1 MPLVFIDWALRGGTI
16 ALVLLIA
23 IVLLRDH
30 GKLVSARLTAA
41 FALGTA
47 AYAITS
53 GAGFSPR
60 LGAWTYP
67 LIALSVGNNLVFWV
81 FSAAVFDDGFR
92 LRWWQGALWL
102 ALVAAGFGVC
112 LAPSR
117 LLGLTLTLSSFVFA
131 VLAAAQA
138 LTSWRPDLIE
148 RRRRLRLFTVI
159 ASSLYIVLNA
169 TAELAGVPQS
179 APTEGRLTGAL
190 ALLAIAGTIALSMLR
205 TGQHSLF
212 PALSGEPKPAVRE
225 PAPSAADD
233 ADQRLLATLG
243 HVMTSERAY
252 RQDGLTVATL
262 AGQVGVPEYKLRR
275 LINQALGFRNFNSF
289 VNSYRIAEVKAALS
303 DPQQAEVPVL
313 TIALDA
319 GFSSLG
325 PFNRAFKADTGLTP
339 SEFRRQQA
347 PKSATDAP
355 IPDSASRIPK
365 PASGNLAAK

>member
-1 MPLVFIDWALRGGTI
+1 MPLVFVDWALRGGTI
-16 ALVLLIA
+16 ALVLLMA

-47 AYAITS
+47 GYAIAS

-67 LIALSVGNNLVFWV
+67 LIALSVGNNLVFWT

-92 LRWWQGALWL
+92 LRWWHGALWL

-112 LAPSR
+112 VAPSR
-117 LLGLTLTLSSFVFA
+117 PLGLTLTLSSFAFA

-138 LTSWRPDLIE
+138 LASWRADLIE

-159 ASSLYIVLNA
+159 ASSLYIALNA

-205 TGQHSLF
+205 TGQHSLI
-212 PALSGEPKPAVRE
+212 PSLADEPKPMRE
-225 PAPSAADD
+225 PAPAMDD

-252 RQDGLTVATL
+252 RQDGLTIATL

-289 VNSYRIAEVKAALS
+289 VNSYRIAEVKAALA
-303 DPQQAEVPVL
+303 DPQQADVPVL
-313 TIALDA
+313 TMALDA

-339 SEFRRQQA
+339 SEYRRQQGT
-347 PKSATDAP
+347 SSGIDAP